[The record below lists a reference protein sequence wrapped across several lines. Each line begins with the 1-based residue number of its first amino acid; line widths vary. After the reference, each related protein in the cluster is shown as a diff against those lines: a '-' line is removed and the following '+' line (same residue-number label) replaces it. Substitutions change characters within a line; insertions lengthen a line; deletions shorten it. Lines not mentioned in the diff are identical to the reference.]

1 MTKELLKIED
11 IDGDIKITCEDRQT
25 MAAVVGV
32 FLYKSIMYRKKEPML
47 ALAEIFRALGG
58 FLDEENKQ
66 EILELLMAAMDMQ
79 KKQTIKVK
87 PSKIRS

>member
-11 IDGDIKITCEDRQT
+11 IDGDIKITCEDMST
-25 MAAVVGV
+25 MAAVVGL
-32 FLYKSIMYRKKEPML
+32 FLYESIENRDKEPLL
-47 ALAEIFRALGG
+47 AFAEIFSVLGVL
-58 FLDEENKQ
+58 LDEEHRQ
-66 EILELLMAAMDMQ
+66 AILELLMAAMDMQ

>member
-32 FLYKSIMYRKKEPML
+32 FLYKSIENMDKEPLL
-47 ALAEIFRALGG
+47 AFAEIFCALGG
-58 FLDEENKQ
+58 FLDEEHRQ
-66 EILELLMAAMDMQ
+66 DILELLMEAMDMQ
-79 KKQTIKVK
+79 KTQTIKVK
-87 PSKIRS
+87 PSKIKS